1 MRKLSLLFCLSLFLV
16 FYGCPKKEP
25 PPAPQ
30 AKVEEAKPQEPAPQ
44 VKEEKPAVKVE
55 KKVAALPG
63 TYTIQVAAWET
74 REDAQKLASY
84 FENKGFQARVEE
96 ADVSSGRWYRV
107 RIGKYDNYE
116 SAKEAADQIA
126 EKYKSNIWL
135 VRL

>member
-1 MRKLSLLFCLSLFLV
+1 MRKLSLLFCMCLFLA
-16 FYGCPKKEP
+16 FYGCKKEP
-25 PPAPQ
+25 APAPQ

-44 VKEEKPAVKVE
+44 VEEKPAVKVE

-63 TYTIQVAAWET
+63 TYTIQVASWET
-74 REDAQKLASY
+74 REDAQKLASF

-96 ADVSSGRWYRV
+96 ADVTSGRWYRV